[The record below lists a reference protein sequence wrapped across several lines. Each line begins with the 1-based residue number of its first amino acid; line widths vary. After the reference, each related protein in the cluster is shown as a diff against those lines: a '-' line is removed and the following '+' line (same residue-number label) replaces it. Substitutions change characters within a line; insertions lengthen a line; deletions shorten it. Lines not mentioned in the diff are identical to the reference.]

1 MIKLLK
7 HADVYAPEHL
17 GKKDVLIVGD
27 KICRIADRIE
37 GYEGLPEVE
46 VFELEGRKLVPG
58 YIDLHVHITG
68 GGGEQGPAS
77 RVPESQLS
85 VFVKNGITT
94 VVGLLGTDGITRS
107 MENLVAKA
115 QALGDEGITVYVLS
129 SSYVYP
135 PVTLTGDLEKD
146 IMMVEPIIGVKV
158 AVSDHR
164 SSNPTGEE
172 LIRLATAARRAGLLS
187 NKAGLVTMHMGS
199 GKGGLDPVF
208 YALDHSVLPARNLL
222 PTHMGRSRE
231 LIGQGVELVRRGGYM
246 DVTAGCDPAE
256 VEAMADMIEYALSQ
270 EGCGAE
276 HVTVSSDGYGSQP
289 RFNELGEC
297 VGLTY
302 ASPGSLHETVRCL
315 ADRGR
320 KLEEILRLVTST
332 PADVLGKV
340 GVKGCVAEGADADL
354 LVLSGSLEI
363 DGLFAGGRKALWNG
377 EVLMRGRFEA

>member
-27 KICRIADRIE
+27 KICRIADRVE

-85 VFVKNGITT
+85 VFVKSGITT

-115 QALGDEGITVYVLS
+115 QALNDEGITVYVLS
-129 SSYVYP
+129 SAYVYP
-135 PVTLTGDLEKD
+135 PITLTGNLEKD

-187 NKAGLVTMHMGS
+187 NKAGLVDR
-199 GKGGLDPVF
+199 K
-208 YALDHSVLPARNLL
+208 SV
-222 PTHMGRSRE
+222 
-231 LIGQGVELVRRGGYM
+231 V
-246 DVTAGCDPAE
+246 
-256 VEAMADMIEYALSQ
+256 
-270 EGCGAE
+270 
-276 HVTVSSDGYGSQP
+276 
-289 RFNELGEC
+289 
-297 VGLTY
+297 
-302 ASPGSLHETVRCL
+302 
-315 ADRGR
+315 
-320 KLEEILRLVTST
+320 
-332 PADVLGKV
+332 
-340 GVKGCVAEGADADL
+340 
-354 LVLSGSLEI
+354 
-363 DGLFAGGRKALWNG
+363 
-377 EVLMRGRFEA
+377 